1 MSEKWTGRKRRTNHL
16 VRAMAS
22 TLLKQRRIVPE
33 QLHGLCRLTWITSNN
48 HGPDAPYVASTK
60 IPALESILQ
69 KQRGESTLAGVAEDA
84 AQWTGSPQTKKLI
97 LGDTGFTN
105 FYKAYRN
112 SSLDWIRDNMETLI
126 PLFRTAFHLNTDVQ
140 GLSLVRKIMTL
151 PRIPKANHNDELM
164 RPEFLLSPVFFALDK
179 RIRFP
184 VMNGNAGVTAL
195 LKKLKVFNEPL
206 DEQYL
211 HMIRLYGKGGIDD
224 AADLDEIGGDLPE
237 LVGVGTTDPTK
248 HLLTEKKTAG
258 RNIPLKD
265 EADLKVLQKE
275 LLVNCRKIHNKL
287 TNQLRKLLTDY
298 TLLEGIS
305 KSALF
310 DVLVKNF
317 DGSKTDLLI
326 EVKSSIEPPHIR
338 MAVGQVLDYWFR
350 INGKI
355 EPRVAILLPKEPD
368 NLTKDFL
375 SWQKIGLLWFSGETL
390 KTSSPW
396 LSTLAAHSVVP

>member
-16 VRAMAS
+16 VRTIS
-22 TLLKQRRIVPE
+22 DTLLKQRRILPE
-33 QLHGLCRLTWITSNN
+33 QLHALCRLTWITSNN
-48 HGPDAPYVASTK
+48 HGPDAPYVVSTK

-69 KQRGESTLAGVAEDA
+69 KQYRKPTLAGVAEDA
-84 AQWTGSPQTKKLI
+84 AQWTGSPLIKKLI

-112 SSLDWIRDNMETLI
+112 SSLDWIRNNIDVLI
-126 PLFRTAFHLNTDVQ
+126 PLFRTAFHLNTDAQ
-140 GLSLVRKIMTL
+140 GLSLVRKIMNL
-151 PRIPKANHNDELM
+151 PGIPKANHQDELM
-164 RPEFLLSPVFFALDK
+164 RPEFLLSPVFFALDN
-179 RIRFP
+179 RIHFP
-184 VMNGNAGVTAL
+184 VMNGNEGVTAL

-206 DEQYL
+206 DDRYL
-211 HMIRLYGKGGIDD
+211 RMISLYGKGGIED

-237 LVGVGTTDPTK
+237 LIGVGTTDPTK
-248 HLLTEKKTAG
+248 HLLREKKVAG

-265 EADLKVLQKE
+265 EADLKVMQKE
-275 LLVNCRKIHNKL
+275 LVVRCRKVHNKL
-287 TNQLRKLLTDY
+287 TNQLRQLLSDY

-305 KSALF
+305 KGALF

-326 EVKSSIEPPHIR
+326 EVKSSIEAPQVR

-350 INGKI
+350 TNGKI

-396 LSTLAAHSVVP
+396 LSALTAV

>member
-1 MSEKWTGRKRRTNHL
+1 VSEKWTGRKRRTNHL
-16 VRAMAS
+16 VRTIAD
-22 TLLKQRRIVPE
+22 TLLQQRKILPQ

-48 HGPDAPYVASTK
+48 HGLDAPYVTSTK

-69 KQRGESTLAGVAEDA
+69 KQNQKQTLAMVAEDA
-84 AQWTGSPQTKKLI
+84 AQWTGSPLVMKLI

-112 SSLDWIRDNMETLI
+112 SSLDWITDNLDVLI
-126 PLFRTAFHLNTDVQ
+126 PLFRSAFHLSTDVQ
-140 GLSLVRKIMTL
+140 GLSLVRKIMNV
-151 PRIPKANHNDELM
+151 PGIPKANHKDELM
-164 RPEFLLSPVFFALDK
+164 RPEFLLTPVFFALDK

-184 VMNGNAGVTAL
+184 VMNGNEGVTAL
-195 LKKLKVFNEPL
+195 LKKLKVFGAPL

-211 HMIRLYGKGGIDD
+211 RMISLYGKGGIED
-224 AADLDEIGGDLPE
+224 AADLDEVGGDLPE
-237 LVGVGTTDPTK
+237 VVGVGTADPTK
-248 HLLTEKKTAG
+248 HLLRDKKVAG

-275 LLVNCRKIHNKL
+275 LVVRCRKIHNKL
-287 TNQLRKLLTDY
+287 TNQLRKQLSDY

-305 KSALF
+305 KEALF

-326 EVKSSIEPPHIR
+326 EVKSSIEAPHIR

-350 INGKI
+350 VSGKI

-368 NLTKDFL
+368 NQAKEFL

-390 KTSSPW
+390 KTSTPW
-396 LSTLAAHSVVP
+396 LAKLTAI